1 MTISL
6 LSKRRTRYFFF
17 AGVRSSCL
25 FTNVSQPFSRSL
37 MLRCPEDIRKPGAH
51 QGLESHCPVGKVALT
66 WLFRH
71 FRMFFSLHM
80 PGGPYPE
87 ARTKRDDSPTC
98 EKAPLWPP
106 FCIFTSW

>member
-37 MLRCPEDIRKPGAH
+37 MLRCPEDIRN
-51 QGLESHCPVGKVALT
+51 QALT
-66 WLFRH
+66 KVSKVTALLAKWR
-71 FRMFFSLHM
+71 
-80 PGGPYPE
+80 
-87 ARTKRDDSPTC
+87 
-98 EKAPLWPP
+98 
-106 FCIFTSW
+106 